1 VTHLTV
7 PAVPASISRSNFVCD
22 SLHLAK
28 QLGTNHYDLL
38 KSLRRA
44 QDASATEGSRCQL
57 ASRTYIDKRGKER
70 PIFDLT
76 LENLIDVSMYLEKL
90 RPKFRKYIKTITAKL
105 QAALVAKDPFY
116 LETNDYGTK
125 VVRKIPEDKQTG
137 LIFNEEGELCRALLR
152 EMDSEQRFFAWA
164 GLDEDR
170 AHGILRAHVRKKD
183 WLVQA
188 RQKIAKGLEPAPMT
202 AFGLKSQ
209 GEASFVRLLRD
220 ELTRE

>member
-7 PAVPASISRSNFVCD
+7 PAVPASSSFVADSR
-22 SLHLAK
+22 HLAE
-28 QLGTNHYDLL
+28 QMNLRHPDLL
-38 KSLRRA
+38 RDLRRI
-44 QDASATEGSRCQL
+44 QKSRGVNFTQ
-57 ASRTYIDKRGKER
+57 RTYMDIRNKQQPMFLLTVR
-70 PIFDLT
+70 DLMRIST
-76 LENLIDVSMYLEKL
+76 HLPKL
-90 RPKFRKYIKTITAKL
+90 RSRVEVFTELLIAQL
-105 QAALVAKDPFY
+105 QAAKAPKDPFY

-137 LIFNEEGELCRALLR
+137 LIFNEEGELCRALLC